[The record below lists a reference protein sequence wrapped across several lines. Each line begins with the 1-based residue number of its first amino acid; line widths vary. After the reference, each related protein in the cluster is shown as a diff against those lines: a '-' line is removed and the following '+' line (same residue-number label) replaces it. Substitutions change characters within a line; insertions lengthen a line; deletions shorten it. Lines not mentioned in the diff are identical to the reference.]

1 MKKIIMTLALGLA
14 CGSAFAQNSAIYKAD
29 ALSNK
34 GDLQGAAN
42 ILEEALKNPKT
53 TKFAEMYHKVAE
65 LNAQMFNPELVKAAQ
80 GLPFDTAAF
89 VNRLD
94 KMVDYY
100 TRSHEADVKPDA
112 KGRVNAKFVSQN
124 HSRLMSMLDYYN
136 YAAVFMNQNGNAAK
150 SMELFEKYYAMPK
163 NPVFSQ
169 HETDSIYASKKLA
182 YNQTTVNLALLN
194 YGSKNWDK
202 VITYADDALKDTI
215 STNDM
220 YIIKMQAYAEKGD
233 SAKWLTTL
241 TDAVARTENM
251 NFMQNLLYYYISH
264 NDLAAAEKMA
274 GDMVAATPESKAA
287 WYMKGCVELNMKKDY
302 AAAEGSF
309 GKALAIDPDF
319 LEANVNMATCYIN
332 QVVADKLA
340 GKFKYVGTNK
350 TVYKKDEAAYNKE
363 LATIKGYYEK
373 ALPHMEKVRA
383 LAPAKPNEWAYT
395 LQMIYSNLG
404 MKDKLAEVEE
414 IIKGL

>member
-1 MKKIIMTLALGLA
+1 MTLALGLV
-14 CGSAFAQNSAIYKAD
+14 CGSAFSQNNAIYKAD
-29 ALSNK
+29 ALQQK
-34 GDLQGAAN
+34 GDIQGAAT

-53 TKFAEMYHKVAE
+53 TKFAEMYHKAAE

-89 VNRLD
+89 VDRLD

-100 TRSHEADVKPDA
+100 TRSHEADTKPDA
-112 KGRVNAKFVSQN
+112 KGRVNAKFVAQN
-124 HSRLMSMLDYYN
+124 HARLMSVLDYYN

-150 SMELFEKYYAMPK
+150 SMELFEKYYALPK
-163 NPVFSQ
+163 NPIFSQ
-169 HETDSIYASKKLA
+169 SETDSIYASKRVA

-194 YGSKNWDK
+194 YNMKNWDK
-202 VITYADDALKDTI
+202 VIAFADEALKDTL

-220 YIIKMQAYAEKGD
+220 FIIKMQAYSEKGD
-233 SAKWLTTL
+233 STSWLKTL
-241 TDAVARTENM
+241 TDAVARTENV
-251 NFMQNLLYYYISH
+251 NFMQNLLYYYMSH
-264 NDLAAAEKMA
+264 NDLAAAEKMSN
-274 GDMVAATPESKAA
+274 DMVAASPGSKAA
-287 WYMKGCVELNMKKDY
+287 WYMKGCVELNMKKDFV
-302 AAAEGSF
+302 AAENSF

-319 LEANVNMATCYIN
+319 VEANVNMATCYIN

-350 TVYKKDEAAYNKE
+350 TVYQKDVAAYNKE

-383 LAPAKPNEWAYT
+383 LVPNKPAEWAYT
-395 LQMIYSNLG
+395 LQMIYSNLD
-404 MKDKLAEVEE
+404 MKDKLAEIDE